1 MSVDVVKN
9 VVEMVFQNQQ
19 FEKNVETTLQT
30 LDKLKEAL
38 KLEDAARGLENI
50 GQTIKNTSMDSLYNS
65 VGKVSDSFNAFEI
78 VAVRVLQRITDK
90 VLDLGSSLL
99 KKVTVEPLKS
109 GLEEYETQIN
119 SVQTILANTNDALI
133 EKGLTTEHDRI
144 EKING
149 VLDDLNKY
157 ADMTIYNFTE
167 MTRNIGTFTAA
178 GVELDTAATSIKGI
192 ANLAAMSGS
201 NSQQASTAMYQLSQA
216 IASGSVKL
224 QDWNSVVNAG
234 MGGKLFQ
241 NELIDTAKAMGV
253 VDSQF
258 KSLVA
263 GTTTFRESLSSGWIS
278 SEVLTNTLEKFTAGS
293 EGYTKSQVKQMKE
306 LWEARGYSEEQI
318 KELTGSIT
326 VLTDEQ
332 EKNLRTKWAEKGF
345 SDEQIDH
352 ILSMGTAATDAA
364 TKVKTFTQL
373 LETIGEALQSGWTQ
387 SWEYIIGDFEQA
399 KRLWTEISDIMNLY
413 IGKSADARNAV
424 LKEWSRATYSYNE
437 AGKLIKLTYDEAGNV
452 IQDADEQIVKG
463 GKMLREEMGGRE
475 LVIQSFRNT
484 FQGLFEVAMEFGRA
498 WDKNFLGI
506 DNSTITN
513 LSITGEKLR
522 DLSLA
527 LYDYTTN
534 FKNSFQRG
542 ENGEAIGILQQLR
555 ESFDGFATALRHG
568 YDGVSKVFSGLS
580 NIVKAGLFSD
590 LFNVGTLQT
599 VVTVI
604 SSITGRINAFGEAF
618 EKHFGKDAEGKNQKG
633 LTGFINSL
641 IRLGETTI
649 FSKLD
654 FFIYGFN
661 ALGSV
666 IEHIVEPFGTFSEVL
681 GNVGEHIVR
690 FSNAFD
696 SMLNNEDSSRFETF
710 FGGLAKS
717 FNGFIDTIKAS
728 VDFSGFENFFNN
740 LIEVLT
746 SDKIDLFSVFEDVFG
761 GLVNILKAFIGI
773 ASPVVAAFSD
783 VFGDWIFDAARG
795 LTEISSRFKDFTKAL
810 IPNSQTMSDI
820 QHVFGGVFRVASSL
834 ANLIGNVLMASWDGL
849 TEIVKSFLPDGKELS
864 DILIDVGDKLNEFAD
879 QISSLISGD
888 DGVPKLSDIIGK
900 ITDKFISFF
909 GSIKDVNILEK
920 LGSIFTSIG
929 NGIKLALGGT
939 EDMTLLDTLFEKL
952 KGFLTNIHSMLSD
965 DTGNLDF
972 VKILEAGGIGVAIK
986 KLIDFFKELKEG
998 TGDFKGFLGIFNEI
1012 KDTFQELA
1020 ESLGETFKTNSI
1032 KTIATSILEI
1042 AAALFIISMIDPM
1055 SLTKAVAA
1063 LAGVF
1068 DLIDTLLVSLKG
1080 FGKQDAAILAAIAGV
1095 IQTLGN
1101 SILLMAGAIAIIGN
1115 MEFGKAVQGLVAVGL
1130 LIGGLVIAIKEL
1142 GKIQNDLPKVAG
1154 ALISLGIALNLL
1166 VIPIKVLGGMDLPS
1180 LSKGL
1185 IGVGLMLAG
1194 LVASA
1199 VVLSDSVV
1207 GSDLKKA
1214 GAGLVLM
1221 AFSIKILAS
1230 AVEQVSNL
1238 SWEQLAKGLV
1248 VMAAGLVAMVGASK
1262 VISDNALAD
1271 DMMTVGGSLIML
1283 GIAMT
1288 MLSNAAQGI
1297 ASVSWED
1304 LGKMAAVLAGALVA
1318 LGVASHFIDGKN
1330 LLMIGGAIFLVASA
1344 ITALTISLN
1353 LASIIGP
1360 LCTTISAAL
1369 SGISASLLAFSRH
1382 AAAQSFLQFLQ
1393 DLILFLPKLA
1403 VSLAKGLVDI
1413 VVVITSS
1420 IPDIIGA
1427 IGGVL
1432 VTSIVSLGQLI
1443 LEGMTQLLPSIFS
1456 FIKAAILQVCNLIVT
1471 MAPVI
1476 ANTALLLLEQFIM
1489 IMTIHMPIIAN
1500 LGMQLVVSFI
1510 DGLANAIDAN
1520 GDALLEA
1527 VLHLITSLV
1536 MFIIGSA
1543 GKLFTAAASVI
1554 KSFVAGISGNSGSVS
1569 SAAIMLIGKLV
1580 VGFASKVGS
1589 VIAVGKTL
1597 LSGFVKAITSGAS
1610 QMISAAGTLI
1620 SKLSSG
1626 ITNKA
1631 SQVYNAG
1638 ANLLTKLK
1646 NGITNGAHS
1655 LYTSGQNA
1663 IQGFINGMTS
1673 KASAIWNSAT
1683 SLAQSA
1689 WEAVRKKLK
1698 EKSPSR
1704 VMFAS
1709 GVNFALGFINGSK
1722 SKNSAIEKSSR
1733 VLAQTAIDAFSD
1745 ANLPD
1750 SKEFELVPVFDKPN
1764 ATELTDLYNMQIP
1777 DQISVT
1783 HTLTNID
1790 SLLRESIDTQK
1801 SLQSLMSGMTID
1813 YTQLGNTIAQSLID
1827 SGLHVN
1833 MDSGQL
1839 IGYLAGEMRD
1849 VRRMFR

>member
-19 FEKNVETTLQT
+19 FEKNVETTLKT

-38 KLEDAARGLENI
+38 KLEDAVRGLENI

-65 VGKVSDSFNAFEI
+65 VGKVSNGFNALEI

-90 VLDLGSSLL
+90 VLDVGSNLV
-99 KKVTVEPLKS
+99 KKVTVAPLKA

-149 VLDDLNKY
+149 VLDELNHY

-278 SEVLTNTLEKFTAGS
+278 AEVLTNTLEKFTAGS

-306 LWEARGYSEEQI
+306 LWEARGYSQKQI
-318 KELTGSIT
+318 EELTGSIT

-345 SDEQIDH
+345 NDEQIDH

-373 LETIGEALQSGWTQ
+373 IETVEEALQSGWTQ

-413 IGKSADARNAV
+413 IGKSADARNSV
-424 LKEWSRATYSYNE
+424 LKEWSRATYSFNDS
-437 AGKLIKLTYDEAGNV
+437 GKLIKLTYDEAGNV
-452 IQDADEQIVKG
+452 VEDADEKIVKG
-463 GKMLREEMGGRE
+463 GKMLRKEMGGRE

-484 FQGLFEVAMEFGRA
+484 FQGLFEVAMEFGSA
-498 WDKNFLGI
+498 WDSGFWGKDTERDI
-506 DNSTITN
+506 
-513 LSITGEKLR
+513 SITAKKLK
-522 DLSLA
+522 DLSLS
-527 LYDYTTN
+527 LYDYTDA
-534 FKNSFQRG
+534 FKKSFERNKKGQ
-542 ENGEAIGILQQLR
+542 AIGLLGDLR
-555 ESFDGFATALRHG
+555 TAFDDFSRSIRTGFDGIA
-568 YDGVSKVFSGLS
+568 KVFSGLG
-580 NIVKAGLFSD
+580 NILKSVSISKLFSID
-590 LFNVGTLQT
+590 TLYDAT
-599 VVTVI
+599 TI
-604 SSITGRINAFGEAF
+604 LSTITGRIKEFGDAFS
-618 EKHFGKDAEGKNQKG
+618 KHFGNDAEGKNRQG
-633 LTGFINSL
+633 LIDFTNGLVDFGKSK
-641 IRLGETTI
+641 I
-649 FSKLD
+649 FTKLD
-654 FFIYGFN
+654 FFTNGLQ

-666 IEHIVEPFGTFSEVL
+666 IEHIVSPFGTFSEAL
-681 GNVGEHIVR
+681 GKVGEHITT

-696 SMLNNEDSSRFETF
+696 KMVNNEDSSKFEDF
-710 FGGLAKS
+710 FSGLASS
-717 FNGFIDTIKAS
+717 FNGFIDTVGAS
-728 VDFSGFENFFNN
+728 VDFSGFEKFFSN
-740 LIEVLT
+740 LVEAMT
-746 SDKIDLFSVFEDVFG
+746 SEKLNLFGVFEDAFS
-761 GLVNILKAFIGI
+761 GLVNILKALVGI
-773 ASPVVAAFSD
+773 ATPVVSALAD
-783 VFGDWIFDAARG
+783 VFGDWIFDAGSG
-795 LTEISSRFKDFTKAL
+795 LSILASRFKDFTQSL
-810 IPNSQTMSDI
+810 VPNEKLMTAI
-820 QHVFGGVFRVASSL
+820 QHVFSGLFNIITSVA
-834 ANLIGNVLMASWDGL
+834 NVVGNVLLAAWDGL
-849 TEIVKSFLPDGKELS
+849 LKVVGYFLPDSQSLA
-864 DILIDVGDKLNEFAD
+864 DTLTNLGDTFNEFAD
-879 QISSLISGD
+879 QISSLISGE
-888 DGVPKLSDIIGK
+888 DGVPKLGDLIGK
-900 ITDKFISFF
+900 ITDKFIAFF
-909 GSIKDVNILEK
+909 GSLKDVNVLEK
-920 LGSIFTSIG
+920 LGAFFTKIG

-952 KGFLTNIHSMLSD
+952 KGFLQNIHSMLSD
-965 DTGNLDF
+965 DSGNLDF

-998 TGDFKGFLGIFNEI
+998 TGDFQGFLGIFGEI
-1012 KDTFQELA
+1012 KDAFKELT

-1032 KTIATSILEI
+1032 KTIARSILEI

-1068 DLIDTLLVSLKG
+1068 DLIDTLLISLKG
-1080 FGKQDAAILAAIAGV
+1080 FGKQDAAVLGAIAAV

-1101 SILLMAGAIAIIGN
+1101 SILLMAVAIAVIGN
-1115 MEFGKAVQGLVAVGL
+1115 MEFAKAVQGLVAVGL
-1130 LIGGLVIAIKEL
+1130 LISGLVVAIKQL

-1166 VIPIKVLGGMDLPS
+1166 VIPIKALGGMDLPS
-1180 LSKGL
+1180 LAKGL

-1199 VVLSDSVV
+1199 VVLSDSVI

-1230 AVEQVSNL
+1230 AVEKVSNL

-1248 VMAAGLVAMVGASK
+1248 VMAAGLIAMVGAAK
-1262 VISDNALAD
+1262 VISDNSLAD

-1283 GIAMT
+1283 GIAMM
-1288 MLSNAAQGI
+1288 MLSNAANGI

-1304 LGKMAAVLAGALVA
+1304 LGKMAAVLAGALIA
-1318 LGVASHFIDGKN
+1318 LGLASHFIDGKN
-1330 LLMIGGAIFLVASA
+1330 LLMIGGAIFLVATA
-1344 ITALTISLN
+1344 ISQLTITLN
-1353 LASIIGP
+1353 LAKIIGP
-1360 LCTTISAAL
+1360 ICTSISAAL
-1369 SGISASLLAFSRH
+1369 SGISNSLLAFSRH

-1393 DLILFLPKLA
+1393 DIILFLPKLA

-1413 VVVITSS
+1413 IVVIASS

-1432 VTSIVSLGQLI
+1432 VSSIVSLGQLI
-1443 LEGMTQLLPSIFS
+1443 LEGLTQLLPSIFS
-1456 FIKAAILQVCNLIVT
+1456 FIKAAAVQICGLIIAL
-1471 MAPVI
+1471 APMI
-1476 ANTALLLLEQFIM
+1476 ANTALILLEQFMM
-1489 IMTIHMPIIAN
+1489 IMSIHMPIIAN

-1510 DGLANAIDAN
+1510 DGLANAVDAN

-1527 VLHLITSLV
+1527 VLHLIESIV
-1536 MFIIGSA
+1536 MFIVGSV
-1543 GKLFTAAASVI
+1543 GKLF
-1554 KSFVAGISGNSGSVS
+1554 N
-1569 SAAIMLIGKLV
+1569 
-1580 VGFASKVGS
+1580 
-1589 VIAVGKTL
+1589 
-1597 LSGFVKAITSGAS
+1597 
-1610 QMISAAGTLI
+1610 AAGTLI
-1620 SKLSSG
+1620 KSFVSGLSASGGSVVVAGATMIVKLVTGIFSKSGSVSGAGKTLTNFLSKGFSSAWSVLSSAVSS
-1626 ITNKA
+1626 IMNKLVSAISNKGHELHA
-1631 SQVYNAG
+1631 SGSRLVAKLKDGLKSGVGSLFSAG
-1638 ANLLTKLK
+1638 AD
-1646 NGITNGAHS
+1646 
-1655 LYTSGQNA
+1655 A
-1663 IQGFINGMTS
+1663 IQGFINGMSS
-1673 KASAIWNSAT
+1673 KASSIWNTAT

-1689 WEAVRKKLK
+1689 WDAVRKKLK

-1709 GVNFALGFINGSK
+1709 GVNFALGFINGSE

-1764 ATELTDLYNMQIP
+1764 TTGLTDLYNMQIP

-1801 SLQSLMSGMTID
+1801 NLQSLMSGMTID
-1813 YTQLGNTIAQSLID
+1813 YTQLGNSIAQSLIN
-1827 SGLHVN
+1827 SGIHVE

-1839 IGYLAGEMRD
+1839 MGYLAGEIRD
-1849 VRRMFR
+1849 ARRMFR